1 MDKLSDGLIT
11 YHMTTEEIRERYG
24 SPRLLAKKE
33 MMGTVEADDYLIAK
47 SAELKEKA
55 RKQRRERK

>member
-11 YHMTTEEIRERYG
+11 YHMSPEEIEERYG
-24 SPRLLAKKE
+24 TPGLLAKRE
-33 MMGTVEADDYLIAK
+33 MLGTTEADDYLIAK